1 MAVIQELNDYINN
14 YIERITRNIFYI
26 NIDTLMMGSVILTSI
41 KKRYYVVSPL
51 SLYTGKWCKWCNRSI
66 LDRITAERIYFIHTV
81 NNGKDTDSA
90 IIRNHDINLATRNTI
105 EKEILFKNYHH
116 NRYCEVVLSL
126 YLPMEIKGE
135 IISYM

>member
-66 LDRITAERIYFIHTV
+66 LDRINAERIYFIHTV

-90 IIRNHDINLATRNTI
+90 IIRNHDINIATRNTI